1 MTTFAQLD
9 RARDRHRAV
18 ATRAILAVAVLV
30 PSCVLFLQAWNNER
44 GELDSLAGQQ
54 HGVAYVRALQP
65 LIGAVVAA
73 ESTAVAGATVNLQP
87 VDRAA
92 LAVAVVDQRY
102 GADLR
107 TQVLWADADDRIQQL
122 HSRSQQSPTDSFAA
136 YSGVAGLLLQLAD
149 KVGAT
154 AGLSHNAHP
163 ELAALQDGAAHQLPA
178 VVVAAGAYA
187 DLLVLGGADPR
198 ASGVA
203 VGPDAV
209 AGAPTGTIAEQLAD
223 QRAAIEQDA
232 SDLVDDIQNASD
244 ASPNAAIS
252 QSTLAKLDQFR
263 IEVDALVGDGTTAG
277 TSTGNAASARNAAS
291 AGNVASAAR
300 AARTAADDAATT
312 QAAANT
318 LAASILQSVDSLLT
332 ARVNHERLIRSF
344 TIAVGVLAIVIA
356 LTPLVLAAVRRRRVD
371 DEPITDAVADEP
383 VPTPSRLS
391 PPRDFDPPVY
401 DGGAL
406 PRRRPAVAAA
416 PTSAPDA
423 ARELMPAGV
432 MHHRRSAAGA
442 SNTRPI
448 GTDIAIPSDDWGP
461 SGVAR

>member
-18 ATRAILAVAVLV
+18 AARALLAVAVLV

-44 GELDSLAGQQ
+44 DDRTALARQQ

-73 ESTAVAGATVNLQP
+73 ESTAVAGGAVNLQP

-92 LAVAVVDQRY
+92 LAVAAVDQRY

-107 TQVLWADADDRIQQL
+107 SQVLWADADNRIQQL
-122 HSRSQQSPTDSFAA
+122 HSRSQPSPNDAFVA
-136 YSGVAGLLLQLAD
+136 YSGVTGLLLDLAD

-154 AGLSHNAHP
+154 AGLSHNIHP

-187 DLLVLGGADPR
+187 DLLMLGGADPT
-198 ASGVA
+198 ASGGIA

-209 AGAPTGTIAEQLAD
+209 AGTPTGTIAEQLAD
-223 QRAAIEQDA
+223 QRASIEQDA
-232 SDLVDDIQNASD
+232 SELVDDIQNASD
-244 ASPNAAIS
+244 ASPDAAIS

-263 IEVDALVGDGTTAG
+263 IQVDTLIADGTTKTTGSDPTSGASGGARKAAG
-277 TSTGNAASARNAAS
+277 
-291 AGNVASAAR
+291 
-300 AARTAADDAATT
+300 DAATT

-318 LAASILQSVDSLLT
+318 LTASILQSVDGLLS
-332 ARVNHERLIRSF
+332 ARVDRARVLRSL
-344 TIAVGVLAIVIA
+344 TIGAGILAVVIA
-356 LTPLVLAAVRRRRVD
+356 LTPLFVAAFRRRRVD
-371 DEPITDAVADEP
+371 GEPDIHEMPDEP

-391 PPRDFDPPVY
+391 PPPDFDPPTY
-401 DGGAL
+401 NGGAL
-406 PRRRPAVAAA
+406 PRRRPAVEAA
-416 PTSAPDA
+416 PTGAPDG

-432 MHHRRSAAGA
+432 MHHRRSIMGT
-442 SNTRPI
+442 SNARPT
-448 GTDIAIPSDDWGP
+448 GTDVVIPSDDWGR

>member
-44 GELDSLAGQQ
+44 GELDTLAGQQ

-92 LAVAVVDQRY
+92 LAVAAVDQRY

-107 TQVLWADADDRIQQL
+107 TQVLWADADNRIQQL

-136 YSGVAGLLLQLAD
+136 YSGVAGLLLELAD

-163 ELAALQDGAAHQLPA
+163 ELAALQDGAAHQLPT

-203 VGPDAV
+203 VASDAV
-209 AGAPTGTIAEQLAD
+209 AGAPTGTIAD

-232 SDLVDDIQNASD
+232 GDLVDDIQNASD
-244 ASPNAAIS
+244 ASPDAAIS

-277 TSTGNAASARNAAS
+277 TSTGNAASARNAT
-291 AGNVASAAR
+291 SAAR

-371 DEPITDAVADEP
+371 DEPITDTVADEP

-401 DGGAL
+401 AGGAL
-406 PRRRPAVAAA
+406 PRRQPAVAAA

-442 SNTRPI
+442 SDTRPT
-448 GTDIAIPSDDWGP
+448 GTDIAIPSDDWGR

>member
-18 ATRAILAVAVLV
+18 ASRALLAVAVLV

-44 GELDSLAGQQ
+44 DDLDALAQQQ
-54 HGVAYVRALQP
+54 HGVAYVRTLEP

-73 ESTAVAGATVNLQP
+73 ESTAVTGGRVNLQP

-92 LAVAVVDQRY
+92 LAVAAVDARY

-107 TQVLWADADDRIQQL
+107 SQVLWADADNHIQQL
-122 HSRSQQSPTDSFAA
+122 HSRSASSPTDSFAA
-136 YSGVAGLLLQLAD
+136 YSGVTGLLLELAD

-187 DLLVLGGADPR
+187 DLLALGGSDPR
-198 ASGVA
+198 ASGGIA
-203 VGPDAV
+203 IGPDAV
-209 AGAPTGTIAEQLAD
+209 AGTPTGSIAEQLAD
-223 QRAAIEQDA
+223 QRASIEQAA
-232 SDLVDDIQNASD
+232 SDLVDDVQNASD
-244 ASPNAAIS
+244 ASPDAAIS
-252 QSTLAKLDQFR
+252 QNTLATLDQFR
-263 IEVDALVGDGTTAG
+263 IQVDALIADGTTNSNGSATPAG
-277 TSTGNAASARNAAS
+277 GSVRK
-291 AGNVASAAR
+291 
-300 AARTAADDAATT
+300 AADDAVTA

-318 LAASILQSVDSLLT
+318 LTASILQSVDNLLT
-332 ARVNHERLIRSF
+332 SRIGHVRLIRSL
-344 TIAVGVLAIVIA
+344 TIGAGVLAVVIA
-356 LTPLVLAAVRRRRVD
+356 LTPLLVAALRRRRIE
-371 DEPITDAVADEP
+371 DEAVTHEEP
-383 VPTPSRLS
+383 DRTASSLARLS
-391 PPRDFDPPVY
+391 PPRDFDPPTY
-401 DGGAL
+401 NGGAL

-416 PTSAPDA
+416 ATSASDA

-432 MHHRRSAAGA
+432 MHHRRSATGT
-442 SNTRPI
+442 STTRSA
-448 GTDIAIPSDDWGP
+448 GTDVAIPSDDWGR

>member
-18 ATRAILAVAVLV
+18 ATRALLAVAVLV
-30 PSCVLFLQAWNNER
+30 PSCVLFLQAWNDER
-44 GELDSLAGQQ
+44 DDLVALARQQ

-73 ESTAVAGATVNLQP
+73 ESTAVAGGPVNLQP

-92 LAVAVVDQRY
+92 LAVAAVDHRY

-107 TQVLWADADDRIQQL
+107 SQVLWADADNRIQQL
-122 HSRSQQSPTDSFAA
+122 HSRSQPSPNDAFVA
-136 YSGVAGLLLQLAD
+136 YSGVTRLLLDLAD

-154 AGLSHNAHP
+154 AGLSHNVHP

-187 DLLVLGGADPR
+187 DLLMLGGADPT
-198 ASGVA
+198 ASGGIA

-209 AGAPTGTIAEQLAD
+209 AGTPTGTIAEQLAD
-223 QRAAIEQDA
+223 QRAAIERDA
-232 SDLVDDIQNASD
+232 SELVGDIQNASD
-244 ASPNAAIS
+244 ASPGAAIS

-263 IEVDALVGDGTTAG
+263 IEVDTLVADGTTNSTPGGKPTSGASGGARKTAG
-277 TSTGNAASARNAAS
+277 
-291 AGNVASAAR
+291 
-300 AARTAADDAATT
+300 DAATA

-318 LAASILQSVDSLLT
+318 LTASILQSVDGLLS
-332 ARVNHERLIRSF
+332 ARVDHARLLRSL
-344 TIAVGVLAIVIA
+344 TIGAGILAVAIA
-356 LTPLVLAAVRRRRVD
+356 LIPLFVAAFRRRRVN
-371 DEPITDAVADEP
+371 DEPETHEMPEERA
-383 VPTPSRLS
+383 PTPSRL
-391 PPRDFDPPVY
+391 PPPPNFDPPTY

-406 PRRRPAVAAA
+406 PRRRPAVEAA
-416 PTSAPDA
+416 PTGVPDA

-432 MHHRRSAAGA
+432 MHHRRSVMGT
-442 SNTRPI
+442 SNTRPT
-448 GTDIAIPSDDWGP
+448 GTDVVIPSDDWGR